1 MLDQLR
7 RQRTHLL
14 ERLVRLVGCEV
25 GRRHA
30 RMIPAVVS
38 TGQRLRKPHVEASDL
53 PVRPARNP
61 AVEIFLW
68 SRTAIWAAAVFAYLV
83 FEPNRH
89 PEAARWD
96 DPSVTRDLGSVT
108 DVWARWDSIFFLRIA
123 EHGYEHLARSA
134 TAFFPLY
141 PAVVGVV
148 GRVFLGHY
156 VLAGIAVSLAAG
168 FVAFVLLYRLAE
180 VRLGAEGARRTVLYL
195 AVFPMALFFQAVYSE
210 SLYLLLSVAA
220 FTLAERKRWLPAGVV
235 VGLALLT
242 RPVAVALLPALALIA
257 WRSPNARGALARLA
271 VAPAMFSVYP
281 LLLWWQRGDPWAF
294 VHAQGIWARHLSPA
308 GPLGGIWDGLRA
320 GWAGVRQ
327 LASGSH
333 THTYWPAVEGT
344 DPMRVAAVN
353 LECLAALVLF
363 GILTVIAWRRF
374 GAPYGLFSALS
385 LAIPLSVPSER
396 WPLLSLPRF
405 GLVIFPLFMALAVV
419 GGRPRAHTAIVS
431 ISSMLLGVAVVQWAL
446 WQWVA

>member
-1 MLDQLR
+1 M
-7 RQRTHLL
+7 
-14 ERLVRLVGCEV
+14 
-25 GRRHA
+25 
-30 RMIPAVVS
+30 S
-38 TGQRLRKPHVEASDL
+38 TGQRLGTQHVEARDL
-53 PVRPARNP
+53 PLESARNP

-68 SRTAIWAAAVFAYLV
+68 SRAAIWAAALFAFLV

-108 DVWARWDSIFFLRIA
+108 DIWARWDSIFFLRIA
-123 EHGYEHLARSA
+123 EHGYEHLSRSA

-141 PAVVGVV
+141 PAIVGVV
-148 GRVFLGHY
+148 GRVFFGHY
-156 VLAGIAVSLAAG
+156 VLAGIVVSIVAG
-168 FVAFVLLYRLAE
+168 LGAFVLFYRLAE
-180 VRLGAEGARRTVLYL
+180 TRLGAEGARRAVLYL
-195 AVFPMALFFQAVYSE
+195 AVFPMALFFQAVYTE
-210 SLYLLLSVAA
+210 SLYLLLTLAA
-220 FTLAERKRWLPAGVV
+220 FALAERRRFLPAGIV

-242 RPVAVALLPALALIA
+242 RPAGVALLPALALLA
-257 WRSPNARGALARLA
+257 WRLPNARGALARLA
-271 VAPAMFSVYP
+271 VAPAMFAAYP

-294 VHAQGIWARHLSPA
+294 LTAQGIWARHLSPA
-308 GPLGGIWDGLRA
+308 GPLGGIWNGLRA

-344 DPMRVAAVN
+344 DPMRVAAIN

-363 GILTVIAWRRF
+363 VFLTVVAWRRF

-405 GLVIFPLFMALAVV
+405 GLVIFPLFLALAAI

-431 ISSMLLGVAVVQWAL
+431 ISSLLLGVAVVQWAL